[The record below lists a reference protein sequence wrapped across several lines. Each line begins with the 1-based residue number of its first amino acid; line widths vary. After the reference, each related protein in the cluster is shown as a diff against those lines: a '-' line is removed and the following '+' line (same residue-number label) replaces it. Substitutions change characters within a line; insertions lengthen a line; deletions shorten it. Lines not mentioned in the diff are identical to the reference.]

1 VLLGIWER
9 EQRTVVFVTHSIEE
23 ALMLADRVVLLRAGK
38 IAHDVPVEIP
48 RPRDADAVAEDS
60 TFLELRRWLWGAL

>member
-1 VLLGIWER
+1 L
-9 EQRTVVFVTHSIEE
+9 FVTHSIEE